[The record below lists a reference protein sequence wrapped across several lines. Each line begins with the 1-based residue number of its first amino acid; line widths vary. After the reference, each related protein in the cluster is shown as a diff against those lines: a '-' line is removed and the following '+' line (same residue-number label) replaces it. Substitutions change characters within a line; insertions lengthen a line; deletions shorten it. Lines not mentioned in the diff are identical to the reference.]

1 MISARANISALSSI
15 GLPSFKLSFFLS
27 AFRRFFDDLLHI
39 DKHSISN
46 KAEVFSSWATLKNKL
61 LRWKRLA
68 YEEMRELLWEYL
80 ELVITLLASE

>member
-1 MISARANISALSSI
+1 MISCE
-15 GLPSFKLSFFLS
+15 
-27 AFRRFFDDLLHI
+27 HI

-46 KAEVFSSWATLKNKL
+46 KAEVFSSWATLDKL